1 MNRRLIVLLFMVLM
15 MQAHP
20 APNFA
25 QTDSTFQ
32 RGDVVVINPGLPQNL
47 RAEPNS
53 TSLVLTQIPPAEYA
67 LILYGPIAT
76 DGLIWWNVE
85 YDHWHGWIAQGSENG
100 EQWLTRVDY
109 ETHEIGGL
117 RFRFPAGMFTQ
128 TMVADLPIS
137 AHIANN
143 IPLRRV
149 ITLGNSTRTEVTESE
164 EFALITIMPCDDNDV
179 AHICEQQTNL
189 YRNTHIPLPMSL
201 DSLLSFPPY
210 AYYGAGL
217 RYITYTGGM
226 GLRGVMYSPPWS
238 PETEIQPTFFYG
250 FTSVTDDG
258 AFYITIRIPIN
269 VIGDLPEYWASNG
282 DPYFIYD
289 TRGYYRGYAL
299 DFYEAVRDFPPE
311 AFTPRLPL
319 LDAIAMSI
327 ERIEPIVIQP
337 ED

>member
-1 MNRRLIVLLFMVLM
+1 MNRHLIVLMLIVLM
-15 MQAHP
+15 IQAHP

-32 RGDVVVINPGLPQNL
+32 HGDIVVINPGLPQNL

-53 TSLVLTQIPPAEYA
+53 TSLVLTQIPPEEYA
-67 LILYGPIAT
+67 LILNGPIAT
-76 DGLIWWNVE
+76 DGLTWWNVE
-85 YDHWHGWIAQGSENG
+85 YDHWHGWVAQGSANG

-109 ETHEIGGL
+109 DTHEIGGL
-117 RFRFPAGMFTQ
+117 RFRVPVGMFSQ
-128 TMVADLPIS
+128 MMVADLPLS

-143 IPLRRV
+143 RPPRRV
-149 ITLGNSTRTEVTESE
+149 IALGNSPMPEVSESD

-179 AHICEQQTNL
+179 AHICEQQSAL
-189 YRNTHIPLPMSL
+189 YLNPNVPLPTSR

-210 AYYGAGL
+210 AYYGADL
-217 RYITYTGGM
+217 RFITYTGGM
-226 GLRGVMYSPPWS
+226 GLRGVMYSPPWT
-238 PETEIQPTFFYG
+238 PETEIAPVFFYG

-258 AFYITIRIPIN
+258 AFFITLRIPIH
-269 VIGDLPEYWASNG
+269 VEGDLPAYWASNG

-327 ERIEPIVIQP
+327 ELIEPIVIQP